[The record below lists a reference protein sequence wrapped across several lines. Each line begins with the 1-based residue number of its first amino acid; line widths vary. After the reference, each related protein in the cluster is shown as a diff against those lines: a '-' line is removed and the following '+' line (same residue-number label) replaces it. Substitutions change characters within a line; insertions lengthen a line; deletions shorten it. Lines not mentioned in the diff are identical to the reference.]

1 MINRFDA
8 LNNLTSADDE
18 EIKEQI
24 TQYFEEMELDEAE
37 IEKRIGLAVDIEKG
51 FRNLFILMLTAE
63 IVGESLEDRRDD
75 YIDFVYHDYM
85 DAMID
90 NGYSNDT
97 YYSGVGY
104 VEQYARTRCKD
115 IVDTAILHKADD
127 YYFTVEHSLAIG
139 EDEGNAVGNYYREQ
153 RAIAQGFTMKTWV
166 TMKDSRVRHSHVLVD
181 GRTIGIFDA
190 FDVGNGQMMFPCDA
204 SLGISQKEI
213 ANCRCVCQYS
223 GKR

>member
-63 IVGESLEDRRDD
+63 IVGEELEDRRDD
-75 YIDFVYHDYM
+75 FVDFVYHDYM
-85 DAMID
+85 DAMIN

-153 RAIAQGFTMKTWV
+153 MMIARGMKYKTWV
-166 TMKDSRVRHSHVLVD
+166 TMKDNKVRHSHEVVD
-181 GRTIGIFDA
+181 GRTIGIFEA
-190 FDVGNGQMMFPCDA
+190 FTVGNSQLMFPCDR
-204 SLGISQKEI
+204 SQNPNAKEV
-213 ANCRCVCQYS
+213 ANCRCVCEYS
-223 GKR
+223 K

>member
-1 MINRFDA
+1 MIDRFDA

-24 TQYFEEMELDEAE
+24 TQYFEEMELDEE
-37 IEKRIGLAVDIEKG
+37 EVEKRIGLAVDIEKG

-63 IVGESLEDRRDD
+63 IVGEALEDRRDD
-75 YIDFVYHDYM
+75 FIDFVYHDYM

-104 VEQYARTRCKD
+104 IEQYARTRCTEV
-115 IVDTAILHKADD
+115 VDTAILHKADD

-153 RAIAQGFTMKTWV
+153 MMIARGMRYKTWV
-166 TMKDSRVRHSHVLVD
+166 AMKDNRVRHTHERVD
-181 GRTIGIFDA
+181 GRTIGIFEA
-190 FDVGNGQMMFPCDA
+190 FTVGNSQLMFPCDK
-204 SLGISQKEI
+204 SLNASQKEI
-213 ANCRCVCQYS
+213 ANCRCVLHYS
-223 GKR
+223 K

>member
-75 YIDFVYHDYM
+75 FVDFVYH
-85 DAMID
+85 
-90 NGYSNDT
+90 
-97 YYSGVGY
+97 
-104 VEQYARTRCKD
+104 Q
-115 IVDTAILHKADD
+115 
-127 YYFTVEHSLAIG
+127 
-139 EDEGNAVGNYYREQ
+139 
-153 RAIAQGFTMKTWV
+153 
-166 TMKDSRVRHSHVLVD
+166 
-181 GRTIGIFDA
+181 
-190 FDVGNGQMMFPCDA
+190 
-204 SLGISQKEI
+204 
-213 ANCRCVCQYS
+213 
-223 GKR
+223 